1 MLYFSKLRI
10 IFISLISLIFIFFA
24 SSNLLKFSNEILN
37 KKINLGLDLQ
47 GGSYLLLEIDNSPVI
62 EQKLQNLSITI
73 RNYFKEKNI
82 RIRNIKL
89 SDQQLSFS
97 VEDEFKQIILDEFS
111 DEESEINPYYQRFK
125 SHQLEIEEDNNVLTV
140 NFSRQGIIE
149 IKTSSQDQAL
159 EIVRRRVDEIGTNE
173 PNILKRG
180 NDRILVELPG
190 LDDPMRI
197 KSLLGKTANL
207 TFRFVTNNDEDSF
220 GAEKLMYEDNSEE
233 AMVSK
238 RIILSGDNLLDAQ
251 PRMDSENNETVVSF
265 TLDRVGAK
273 RFGKATSTG
282 IGKQLA
288 IVLDGKIISAP
299 VIRDVIASGSGQ
311 ISGGFTFQSATD
323 LALLLRSGALPAPLS
338 IIEERT
344 VGPDL
349 GQDSINAGI
358 IALII
363 GFALVILFI
372 FVKYKI
378 FGLITNVALI
388 INLFLLVGV
397 LTIFEATLT
406 LPGIAGIIL
415 TVGMAVDANVL
426 IFERI
431 KEELKNEK
439 NNLIAF
445 DSGYT
450 KSRTAILD
458 ANITTLLAAIILFF
472 MGSGPIKG
480 FSLTL
485 GIGIFTTLFSV
496 YFISRLLTVLYV
508 SKYKEKGGLNED
520 DCF

>member
-97 VEDEFKQIILDEFS
+97 VDDEFKQIILDEFS

-125 SHQLEIEEDNNVLTV
+125 SHQLEIEEDNNFLTV

-197 KSLLGKTANL
+197 KALLGKTANL

-485 GIGIFTTLFSV
+485 GVGIFTTLFSV
-496 YFISRLLTVLYV
+496 YFIARLLTVLYV
-508 SKYKEKGGLNED
+508 SKNKEKGGLI
-520 DCF
+520 

>member
-1 MLYFSKLRI
+1 MLYFSKLRLVLI
-10 IFISLISLIFIFFA
+10 CLISLFFVFISL
-24 SSNLLKFSNEILN
+24 SNFLKFDGIIN

-47 GGSYLLLEIDNSPVI
+47 GGSYLLLEIDNNPVI
-62 EQKLQNLSITI
+62 ERKLQNLSITL
-73 RNYFKEKNI
+73 RQYLKEKRINI
-82 RIRNIKL
+82 NNLEIT
-89 SDQQLSFS
+89 D
-97 VEDEFKQIILDEFS
+97 QIILLSADQKFKERIISIFR
-111 DEESEINPYYQRFK
+111 DEESEINPYYPRFK
-125 SHQLEIEEDNNVLTV
+125 SHQLEINEIDNVL
-140 NFSRQGIIE
+140 NISFSRQGLVE
-149 IKTSSQDQAL
+149 LKTSSQDQAL
-159 EIVRRRVDEIGTNE
+159 EIVRRRIDEIGTNE

-207 TFRFVTNNDEDSF
+207 TFRFVSSDNEDSF
-220 GAEKLMYEDNSEE
+220 GVEKLTYENNTEE
-233 AMVSK
+233 TIVSK

-251 PRMDSENNETVVSF
+251 PRMNNQTNETVVSF
-265 TLDRVGAK
+265 TLDRIGAK

-299 VIRDVIASGSGQ
+299 TIQDTIASGSGQ

-323 LALLLRSGALPAPLS
+323 LALLLRSGALPAPLN

-349 GQDSINAGI
+349 GQDSINAGM
-358 IALII
+358 IALTI
-363 GFALVILFI
+363 GFILVILFI
-372 FVKYKI
+372 FVKYRI
-378 FGLITNVALI
+378 FGLITNITLI
-388 INLFLLVGV
+388 INLFFLIGI

-496 YFISRLLTVLYV
+496 YFIARLLTVIYIT
-508 SKYKEKGGLNED
+508 KNKDKEGLI
-520 DCF
+520 

>member
-10 IFISLISLIFIFFA
+10 VSILLISLFFIILA
-24 SSNLLKFSNEILN
+24 SSNLFKFKSSLLD

-47 GGSYLLLEIDNSPVI
+47 GGSYLLLEIDNTPVI
-62 EQKLQNLSITI
+62 EQKLQNLTTTL
-73 RNYFKEKNI
+73 RNYFKDKNI
-82 RIRNIKL
+82 KIKNL
-89 SDQQLSFS
+89 KLLDQKISFS
-97 VEDEFKQIILDEFS
+97 VDKNYKQTILDEFNNQES
-111 DEESEINPYYQRFK
+111 DFNPYYPRFK
-125 SHQLEIEEDNNVLTV
+125 SHQLDLIEENDIFFV
-140 NFSRQGIIE
+140 SYSDQGLIKL
-149 IKTSSQDQAL
+149 KTSSQDQAL
-159 EIVRRRVDEIGTNE
+159 EIVRRRIDEIGTNE

-207 TFRFVTNNDEDSF
+207 TFRFVTNNQEDSF
-220 GAEKLMYEDNSEE
+220 GTEKLKYEDNSDE
-233 AMVSK
+233 AIVSK

-251 PRMDSENNETVVSF
+251 PRMNSETNETVVSF

-299 VIRDVIASGSGQ
+299 VIRDTIASGSGQ

-323 LALLLRSGALPAPLS
+323 LSLLLRSGALPAPLN

-349 GQDSINAGI
+349 GQDSINAGM
-358 IALII
+358 IALAI
-363 GFALVILFI
+363 GFLLVILFI
-372 FVKYKI
+372 FIKYKI
-378 FGLITNVALI
+378 FGLITNITLI
-388 INLFLLVGV
+388 INLFLLIGI

-496 YFISRLLTVLYV
+496 YFIARLLTVLYV
-508 SKYKEKGGLNED
+508 SKNKEKEGLI
-520 DCF
+520 

>member
-1 MLYFSKLRI
+1 VLYFSKLRI
-10 IFISLISLIFIFFA
+10 LFITLFSVLFILIA
-24 SSNLLKFSNEILN
+24 SSNLFKFDDSFFD

-47 GGSYLLLEIDNSPVI
+47 GGSYLLLEIDNEPVI
-62 EQKLQNLSITI
+62 EQKLQNLTTTI

-82 RIRNIKL
+82 KIINIKIDNQNIFFNVIDNDKQSVL
-89 SDQQLSFS
+89 DVFQDENSDL
-97 VEDEFKQIILDEFS
+97 
-111 DEESEINPYYQRFK
+111 NPYYPRFK
-125 SHQLEIEEDNNVLTV
+125 SHQLEIEDTGLNFKV
-140 NFSRQGIIE
+140 NFSRQGL
-149 IKTSSQDQAL
+149 IKLKNSSQDQAI
-159 EIVRRRVDEIGTNE
+159 EIVRRRVDEVGTNE

-180 NDRILVELPG
+180 NNRILVELPG

-207 TFRFVTNNDEDSF
+207 TFRFVTNDENDRF
-220 GAEKLMYEDNSEE
+220 GVEKLKFENGLEE
-233 AMVSK
+233 ATVSK
-238 RIILSGDNLLDAQ
+238 RIIISGENLLDAQ
-251 PRMDSENNETVVSF
+251 PKMDTQTNQTIVSF

-299 VIRDVIASGSGQ
+299 VVRDTIASGSGQ
-311 ISGGFTFQSATD
+311 ISGGFTFQTATD
-323 LALLLRSGALPAPLS
+323 LALLLRSGALPAPLE

-349 GQDSINAGI
+349 GQDSINAGM
-358 IALII
+358 IALAI
-363 GFALVILFI
+363 GFILVIIFM

-378 FGLITNVALI
+378 FGLITNVTLI
-388 INLFLLVGV
+388 VNLFILLGV
-397 LTIFEATLT
+397 LTLFEATLT

-431 KEELKNEK
+431 KEELKDET
-439 NNLIAF
+439 NNILAF
-445 DSGYT
+445 DGGYT

-472 MGSGPIKG
+472 MGSGPVKG
-480 FSLTL
+480 FAVTL
-485 GIGIFTTLFSV
+485 GVGIFTTLFSV
-496 YFISRLLTVLYV
+496 YFIARLFTSIYV
-508 SKYKEKGGLNED
+508 SRNKNKEKLI
-520 DCF
+520 